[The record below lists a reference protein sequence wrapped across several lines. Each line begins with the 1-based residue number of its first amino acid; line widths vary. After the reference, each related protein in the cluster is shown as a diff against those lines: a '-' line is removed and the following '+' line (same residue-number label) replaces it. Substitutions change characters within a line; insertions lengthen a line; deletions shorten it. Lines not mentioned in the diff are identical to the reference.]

1 MTQEYAN
8 RIIDIKLT
16 RNEASTLLLTLINA
30 DRKTISKECAE
41 KLDKLYDLVK
51 FQVDH
56 FDIVNYQ
63 EVI

>member
-16 RNEASTLLLTLINA
+16 RNEASALLLTLINA
-30 DRKTISKECAE
+30 DRKTMSKEAAE
-41 KLDKLYDLVK
+41 KLDKLYELIK

>member
-30 DRKTISKECAE
+30 DRKTMSKECSE

-63 EVI
+63 EV

>member
-16 RNEASTLLLTLINA
+16 RNEVSTLLLTLINA
-30 DRKTISKECAE
+30 DRKTMSKECSE

-63 EVI
+63 EV

>member
-30 DRKTISKECAE
+30 DRKTMSKECSE

-56 FDIVNYQ
+56 FDVVNFRR
-63 EVI
+63 